1 MAPSDRPSSR
11 AGILDAAAA
20 LVRDGG
26 TVSLES
32 AARAAGLTKPGLMYH
47 FPTKEAL
54 MTGLVDHLV
63 DSYERDLA
71 ARLPRGTATP
81 EERIGAYVA
90 WAFTADID
98 TADLI
103 MFTDPRLREHLT
115 ARWAE
120 RMQAWVDVPDD
131 LPAGRRARLL
141 AARLIADGSWFAD
154 ASGVF
159 PLGNRD
165 REQVWAVARELIE
178 EPS

>member
-1 MAPSDRPSSR
+1 MPPTERPSSR
-11 AGILDAAAA
+11 VSILDAAAA

-54 MTGLVDHLV
+54 MIGLVDHLV

-71 ARLPRGTATP
+71 ARLPQETATP
-81 EERIGAYVA
+81 EERIAAYVA

-98 TADLI
+98 TADLV
-103 MFTDPRLREHLT
+103 MFTDPRLRDHLT

-120 RMQAWVDVPDD
+120 RMQVWVGVPDD
-131 LPAGRRARLL
+131 LPAERRARLL

-154 ASGVF
+154 ASGVL
-159 PLGNRD
+159 PLDDRD